1 MARSFDFKRRGVPR
15 RKRKPTY
22 LIIAEGR
29 NKTETN
35 YFSHFQ
41 DQEKP
46 YILRMVKAGSNTD
59 IESLYK
65 TICNRWEEL
74 ELSEE
79 EGDCA
84 FIVFDLDNSE
94 SKIEKV
100 ETIIKNNKVKGI
112 QFIASNPTFEIW
124 FLLHFRYT
132 SKYYAD
138 GKEVISDLKKYI
150 PDYEK
155 NKDVFLLCDDR
166 MADAL
171 KNAVKLNKQKEQE
184 KYRNPMTDVGQL
196 VSQLI

>member
-84 FIVFDLDNSE
+84 FIVFDLDNTCISAFMIFMK
-94 SKIEKV
+94 KI
-100 ETIIKNNKVKGI
+100 
-112 QFIASNPTFEIW
+112 
-124 FLLHFRYT
+124 
-132 SKYYAD
+132 
-138 GKEVISDLKKYI
+138 KEDKYI
-150 PDYEK
+150 
-155 NKDVFLLCDDR
+155 DR
-166 MADAL
+166 
-171 KNAVKLNKQKEQE
+171 KSV
-184 KYRNPMTDVGQL
+184 V
-196 VSQLI
+196 